1 MCIELIPKHT
11 QFYPNSE
18 GWNFYQ
24 MILNECKNV
33 FWWTYRGFFFFFFF
47 FLVGST
53 QLETPSYTK
62 ACARRGAVAG
72 QGVTGL
78 EELEATL
85 PHVRPAGM
93 AGRRAGSCRRGGSPS
108 RGGRLEGLQQPGM
121 ACQASHMAHLDRET
135 GRHGFRGSLEACS
148 SEAGSFLEFAGDSST
163 RAHRLTDTRTFSCG
177 RGIVAVPQR
186 GRYLGCFF

>member
-33 FWWTYRGFFFFFFF
+33 FWWTYRGFFFFFF

-93 AGRRAGSCRRGGSPS
+93 AGRRAGSCRRGAHLLGVGAWKGCSS
-108 RGGRLEGLQQPGM
+108 RGWPAKLAIWPTSTARQGDMVSGDRLKPAAARQGASSNLPVTHQPGP
-121 ACQASHMAHLDRET
+121 
-135 GRHGFRGSLEACS
+135 
-148 SEAGSFLEFAGDSST
+148 
-163 RAHRLTDTRTFSCG
+163 TD
-177 RGIVAVPQR
+177 
-186 GRYLGCFF
+186 